1 MSLRRAGLQCSGVH
15 MVVSTVDS
23 GLQELQRFEG
33 CGGLVPL
40 EKFKILVFSF
50 CQTIFFYL
58 KVSKDEV
65 HIYNTQCSLFN
76 WYSTYYS
83 KSLFVTNNFKTLQHY
98 YLLPR
103 TEPETSLPFQN
114 SHKTLTKHACKNG
127 GMEILVLVAC
137 RKYYRE
143 KRQLIA
149 DYRVQ
154 SPFWTAS

>member
-1 MSLRRAGLQCSGVH
+1 MYLWCCIEIRY
-15 MVVSTVDS
+15 VSDLS
-23 GLQELQRFEG
+23 E
-33 CGGLVPL
+33 
-40 EKFKILVFSF
+40 
-50 CQTIFFYL
+50 IFWPNIYFFDIHLGNLNSY
-58 KVSKDEV
+58 
-65 HIYNTQCSLFN
+65 YNTQCSLFN

-127 GMEILVLVAC
+127 GMEISVLVAC